1 MFGKLDG
8 RVGIFP
14 ADYVEPMS
22 RIEARKISASSS
34 RHTNQQVRQI
44 LSSFVYFLSFFPHC
58 PNPSSG
64 YSIPATNHKETAMN
78 NSMTDEWWIPT
89 KCCLRDLFD
98 NWKDRKSTKRTMHHL
113 PNANEFR
120 PD

>member
-1 MFGKLDG
+1 MIYSCFVFIFSYKTGWMFGKLDG

-44 LSSFVYFLSFFPHC
+44 LFLICLFLFPPTVPIHL
-58 PNPSSG
+58 
-64 YSIPATNHKETAMN
+64 PATLSPPITNIQTSHE
-78 NSMTDEWWIPT
+78 
-89 KCCLRDLFD
+89 
-98 NWKDRKSTKRTMHHL
+98 
-113 PNANEFR
+113 
-120 PD
+120 

>member
-1 MFGKLDG
+1 MIYFCFVFIFSYKTGWMFGKLDG

-44 LSSFVYFLSFFPHC
+44 LFLICLFSFSFCFSSYC

-64 YSIPATNHKETAMN
+64 YSIPTNQSQTNKPAMN
-78 NSMTDEWWIPT
+78 DSMTDGS
-89 KCCLRDLFD
+89 LHQMLF
-98 NWKDRKSTKRTMHHL
+98 
-113 PNANEFR
+113 A
-120 PD
+120 

>member
-1 MFGKLDG
+1 MIYSCFVFIFSYKTGWMFGKLDG

-44 LSSFVYFLSFFPHC
+44 HFLICLFSFSFPPYC

-64 YSIPATNHKETAMN
+64 YSIPTNHKQTN
-78 NSMTDEWWIPT
+78 QP
-89 KCCLRDLFD
+89 
-98 NWKDRKSTKRTMHHL
+98 
-113 PNANEFR
+113 
-120 PD
+120 